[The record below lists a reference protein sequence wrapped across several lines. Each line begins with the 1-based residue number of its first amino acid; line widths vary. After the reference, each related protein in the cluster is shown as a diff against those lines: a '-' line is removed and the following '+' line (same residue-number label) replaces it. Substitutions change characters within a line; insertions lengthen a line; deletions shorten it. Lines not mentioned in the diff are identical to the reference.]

1 MSVDFRKDA
10 HILAIHGVQL
20 GDDKSIKSDEQVRKL
35 VTKSLSRSHLERE
48 FEAFGFFYED
58 INDEAQKFY
67 SKIGSALLS
76 GNPLAGKALK
86 AVIDITGDV
95 VTAAKNTS
103 TAKKIRKKLRKQI
116 VDSYKAGHQLVLVAH
131 SLGTIYC
138 LDVVNELIRKEKYFD
153 GDNRETWPVQ
163 GLITMGSPLGLDI
176 DVLGTKIFEK
186 RKIEPVPN
194 AEYEVLPWHN
204 YFNRLDPVVSGNVFG
219 APVEVKGAI
228 GPVEK
233 RYGND
238 TRAAQWLLQG
248 HKVTS
253 GKQWLLAHTAYWKNP
268 KIGDRLVDL
277 LWG

>member
-10 HILAIHGVQL
+10 HILAVHGVQL
-20 GDDKSIKSDEQVRKL
+20 GDDESIKSDEQVRKL
-35 VTKSLSRSHLERE
+35 VTKSLSRSHLERQ
-48 FEAFGFFYED
+48 FEVFGFFYED
-58 INDEAQKFY
+58 INDEAQRFY
-67 SKIGSALLS
+67 SIIASAIS
-76 GNPLAGKALK
+76 RGNPLAGQALK
-86 AVIDITGDV
+86 AVIDIVGDV
-95 VTAAKNTS
+95 VTAARNTS
-103 TAKKIRKKLRKQI
+103 TARKIRNKLRKKI
-116 VDSYKAGHQLVLVAH
+116 LDSYKAGHQLILVAH
-131 SLGTIYC
+131 SLGTIYS
-138 LDVVNELIRKEKYFD
+138 LDAINELIRREEYFD
-153 GDNRETWPVQ
+153 GDNRNTWPAQ

-176 DVLGTKIFEK
+176 DIAGTKLFEK

-219 APVEVKGAI
+219 APVEVQGAK

-233 RYGND
+233 RYGDD

-253 GKQWLLAHTAYWKNP
+253 GKQWLLAHTTYWRNP
-268 KIGDRLVDL
+268 KIGDRLVDM

>member
-10 HILAIHGVQL
+10 HILAVHGVQL
-20 GDDKSIKSDEQVRKL
+20 GDDESIKSDEQVRKL
-35 VTKSLSRSHLERE
+35 VTKSLSRSHLERQ
-48 FEAFGFFYED
+48 FEVFGFFYED
-58 INDEAQKFY
+58 INDEAQRFY
-67 SKIGSALLS
+67 SKLASAISS
-76 GNPLAGKALK
+76 GNPLAGQALK
-86 AVIDITGDV
+86 AVIDIVGDV
-95 VTAAKNTS
+95 VTAARNTS
-103 TAKKIRKKLRKQI
+103 TARKIRNKLRKKI
-116 VDSYKAGHQLVLVAH
+116 LDSYKAGHQLILVAH
-131 SLGTIYC
+131 SLGTIYS
-138 LDVVNELIRKEKYFD
+138 LDAINELIRREEYFD
-153 GDNRETWPVQ
+153 GDNRNTWPAQ

-176 DVLGTKIFEK
+176 DIAGTKLFEK

-219 APVEVKGAI
+219 APVEVQGAK

-233 RYGND
+233 RYGDD

-253 GKQWLLAHTAYWKNP
+253 GKQWLLAHTTYWRNP
-268 KIGDRLVDL
+268 KIGDRLVDM